1 MSDTAQQLSE
11 RFISLTGRKPEGVW
25 SAPGRVNL
33 IGEHTDYNE
42 GFVLPFAIDR
52 RTRAAVGLRTDRV
65 VRVTSTFDDT
75 PVEFQLTEL
84 NAARTAKQ
92 IVGWSAY
99 PLGVAWAL
107 GQHGADLATVS
118 GVDIIIDSTVP
129 VGAGLSSS
137 AAIESAVALAL
148 NDLWSLG
155 FSREKLAKVGQ
166 LAENEVV
173 GAPTGIMDQSA
184 SLLGESDS
192 AVFLDCRSLDVAIV
206 PLGLAQAELSILVM
220 DTRVSHSHTTGGYA
234 ERRAA
239 CEAGAAAMGASSLR
253 DVSVADLDRAHE
265 LLDDVTFRRVR
276 HVVTENQRVL
286 DTVRALNEEGPL
298 AIGALLD
305 ASHVSMRDD
314 FEISIPELD
323 LAVETARAHG
333 AIGARMTGGGFGG
346 AAIALVPHARVA
358 EVETA
363 VKDAF
368 AAQGF
373 TEPVTFTVTPSV
385 GAVRNDPQH

>member
-1 MSDTAQQLSE
+1 MSDTVQQLSE
-11 RFISLTGRKPEGVW
+11 RFIDETGRKPDGVW

-52 RTRAAVGLRTDRV
+52 RTHAAVGLRNDGII
-65 VRVTSTFDDT
+65 RVTSTLDGSSF
-75 PVEFQLTEL
+75 EFALTEL
-84 NAARTAKQ
+84 DAARSAGQ
-92 IVGWSAY
+92 IIGWSAY

-107 GQHGADLATVS
+107 GEHGADLTSVA

-137 AAIESAVALAL
+137 AAIESSVALAL
-148 NDLWSLG
+148 NDLWDLG
-155 FSREKLAKVGQ
+155 FTREQLAQVGQ
-166 LAENEVV
+166 RAENDVV

-184 SLLGESDS
+184 SLLGAADS
-192 AVFLDCRSLDVAIV
+192 AVFLDCRSLDAKVV

-220 DTRVSHSHTTGGYA
+220 DTRVSHSHATGGYA

-253 DVSVADLDRAHE
+253 DVAVSELDRASE

-286 DTVRALNEEGPL
+286 DTVRVLHDEGPL

-323 LAVETARAHG
+323 LAVDTARAHG

-358 EVETA
+358 EVEAAVTA
-363 VKDAF
+363 AF
-368 AAQGF
+368 ATHGF
-373 TEPVTFTVTPSV
+373 IEPVTFAVTPSH
-385 GAVRNDPQH
+385 GAKRNGHE